1 MSSIKGD
8 GGKDLN
14 QNEIKSGCRCLQ
26 SNNKGWR
33 FWWSYANCSSSG
45 GKVWSKDVLMDYGSS
60 VNIISKSLRKKL
72 KLKRPQL
79 APFVVQMADQWK
91 V

>member
-1 MSSIKGD
+1 
-8 GGKDLN
+8 
-14 QNEIKSGCRCLQ
+14 
-26 SNNKGWR
+26 
-33 FWWSYANCSSSG
+33 
-45 GKVWSKDVLMDYGSS
+45 MDYGSS